1 MAQKDSSTYS
11 VEQER
16 YKALI
21 KACAALFVAL
31 TADLL
36 AVAFV
41 HAFHAPWWAWAPF
54 PLFVLVA
61 KAAFWNHF
69 LFRHRADIPPPAEC
83 SRRMRIVGNEV
94 ILGICVIVAW
104 QVWLIQWSTPETL
117 LLLSLCL
124 AGQVVFL
131 LFGLLHLRAA
141 SLIAA
146 GVCVVGTLIVAANA
160 GSNVGGVAL
169 LLGGGLAGL
178 AYVAYDH
185 HRDFIHLF
193 SSRLS
198 LQRKAEEI
206 LALSEE
212 NFRIANTDMLTE
224 IGNRRRCFRD
234 LDRALDEAGQA
245 GRPVAFGIIDLD
257 GFKTVNDCNGHL
269 VGDRL
274 LRAMAERLQ
283 TGLSGHGEVYRLGGD
298 EFALILGEDD
308 EARLLAIGQTIIET
322 VHTPIQVGELRLMLG
337 CSVGFAAFPKA
348 AQTAT
353 ELYDRADYALFHAKR
368 TGRMRPVVF
377 SAEHERSVRENALVE
392 RTLLAAN
399 LDEELYL
406 TFQPI
411 VDSSR
416 NRTLLLECLARW
428 QSPVLGLVS
437 PGKFI
442 VVAENSG
449 FISTITPILLRKAL
463 EAVKQWPED
472 VGISF
477 NLSGHDIVSSDKVM
491 NLIGLLA
498 RSGVSPRRVEFEVTE
513 TALMMNLDEA
523 LANIHHLKA
532 AGVRISLDDF
542 GTGYSSLSQIQKL
555 PLDKIKVDGSFV
567 RDLASSEASR
577 KIISSVSALSRD
589 LSLSCVVEGVETQE
603 QLDIL
608 QGIGC
613 SLIQGYFFSKPMRED
628 QVQDFLD
635 RQLGLVPTAEAASV
649 A

>member
-1 MAQKDSSTYS
+1 MVPIESSTHS

-21 KACAALFVAL
+21 KAGASMFVAL
-31 TADLL
+31 SADLM
-36 AVAFV
+36 AVAVV
-41 HAFHAPWWAWAPF
+41 HAVHTPWWAWAPF
-54 PLFVLVA
+54 PLVVIVA
-61 KAAFWNHF
+61 KAVFWNHV
-69 LFRHRADIPPPAEC
+69 LFRHRHVIPSPAEC
-83 SRRMRIVGNEV
+83 SRLMRIIGIEV
-94 ILGICVIVAW
+94 IVGMSLIVAW
-104 QVWLIQWSTPETL
+104 QVWLTRWSTPETL
-117 LLLSLCL
+117 LLLSLCMG
-124 AGQVVFL
+124 GQMVFL

-141 SLIAA
+141 SVVSA
-146 GVCVVGTLIVAANA
+146 GVCVAGMLLIAEGA
-160 GSNVGGVAL
+160 GSNIGGVVV

-178 AYVAYDH
+178 AFIAYVHYA
-185 HRDFIHLF
+185 DFVHLA

-198 LQRKAEEI
+198 LARKAEEI

-234 LDRALDEAGQA
+234 LDRALEDAGKA

-257 GFKTVNDCNGHL
+257 GFKTVNDSNGHL

-283 TGLSGHGEVYRLGGD
+283 AGLASHGEVYRLGGD

-308 EARLLAIGQTIIET
+308 EERLLAIGQSIIET
-322 VHTPIQVGELRLMLG
+322 VHTPIQIGELRLMLG

-368 TGRMRPVVF
+368 TGRLKPVVF
-377 SAEHERSVRENALVE
+377 SEEHERSVRENALVE
-392 RTLLAAN
+392 RTLRAAN
-399 LDEELYL
+399 LEEELFL

-411 VDSSR
+411 VDSGR

-428 QSPVLGLVS
+428 QSPVLGFVS

-477 NLSGHDIVSSDKVM
+477 NLSGHDIVSSEKVM
-491 NLIGLLA
+491 NLIGILG
-498 RSGVSPRRVEFEVTE
+498 RSGVSPKRVEFEVTE
-513 TALMMNLDEA
+513 TALMMNLDQA

-567 RDLASSEASR
+567 RDLAESEASR
-577 KIISSVSALSRD
+577 KIVSSVSALSRD

-635 RQLGLVPTAEAASV
+635 RQLGLVSKVEAASV